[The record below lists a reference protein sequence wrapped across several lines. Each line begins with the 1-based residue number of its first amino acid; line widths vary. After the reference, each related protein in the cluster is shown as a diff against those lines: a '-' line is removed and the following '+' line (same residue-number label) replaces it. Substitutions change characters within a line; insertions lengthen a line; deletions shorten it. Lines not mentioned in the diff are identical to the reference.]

1 MNHTEPTQPTRSA
14 RARRGAK
21 GRGSFATARVTV
33 SWTARTH
40 DGAPL
45 LAPRDFELTRE
56 LAAGQNDAWAR
67 PDDFGFNWLEALS
80 SAHCHEVVLTARPG
94 DNLSAKHVVL
104 ELAEQLTFKLAEHQ
118 PLIRVLFLPSTSAPR
133 AFRNHA

>member
-1 MNHTEPTQPTRSA
+1 MNHSEPTQPFRTA

-21 GRGSFATARVTV
+21 GRESFATARVTV
-33 SWTARTH
+33 SWTAKNH
-40 DGAPL
+40 DDAPS
-45 LAPRDFELTRE
+45 LAPSEFELTRP
-56 LAAGQNDAWAR
+56 LATGQNHAWTSA
-67 PDDFGFNWLEALS
+67 DDFELDWLDALS
-80 SAHCHEVVLTARPG
+80 SARCHEVVLTARLG
-94 DNLSAKHVVL
+94 DNLSAKHLVL